1 MVSLPST
8 SEQAARV
15 GLAALLAGAAAIAF
29 APIFVRLSE
38 VEPSATAF
46 WRMAFAL
53 PLLWLWK
60 ELERRNAPDNARP
73 SPPEM
78 LRLVAAGVFFAA
90 DLALWHWSIR
100 FTTVAN
106 ATLLANFAPIFV
118 ALGAYLIFGE
128 RFTRKFLFALV
139 LAIAG
144 AFLLMGGSVR
154 LGPQHLLGD
163 LLGIA
168 TAVFYASYILAVGQL
183 RARFS
188 TATVMAWSSAVTAAA
203 LLPITLLSGESLVA
217 PSLRGWLVLVGLAV
231 ISQAA
236 GQSLIAYALAHLPA
250 AFSSLTLL
258 LQPVLAAA
266 LAWVLLGERLGA
278 MQFAGGAAVL
288 VAISLAR
295 GSTRRSAEPV
305 S

>member
-1 MVSLPST
+1 
-8 SEQAARV
+8 
-15 GLAALLAGAAAIAF
+15 LAGAVAIAF

-53 PLLWLWK
+53 PLLWVWR
-60 ELERRNAPDNARP
+60 ELERRSTPHAASP
-73 SPPEM
+73 SPPDIW
-78 LRLVAAGVFFAA
+78 RLVAAGAFFAA

-128 RFTRKFLFALV
+128 RFTRKFLFALA

-144 AFLLMGGSVR
+144 AFLLMGASVR
-154 LGPQHLLGD
+154 MSAQHLIGD
-163 LLGIA
+163 LLGIG

-183 RARFS
+183 RARLS
-188 TATVMAWSSAVTAAA
+188 TATVMTWSSAVTTAA
-203 LLPITLLSGESLVA
+203 LLPIALLSGESLVA

-258 LQPVLAAA
+258 LQPVLAAVF
-266 LAWVLLGERLGA
+266 AWVLLGERLTA

-295 GSTRRSAEPV
+295 GGARRHREISPGRV